1 MSKSKSLLH
10 LKIYIFYKTELEI
23 SHSGTLDL
31 KFYALYHTVLSKVA
45 LLVNDRR
52 ATF

>member
-10 LKIYIFYKTELEI
+10 LKIHILYKIELEM
-23 SHSGTLDL
+23 SHNGTLDL
-31 KFYALYHTVLSKVA
+31 KFYALYHMVLSKVA
-45 LLVNDRR
+45 LLVNDSR